1 MRSAI
6 QRDRGSQLCAPLPIQ
21 VRPIAHFW
29 SLGVGNGPYFVS
41 SQYGVLWNAICY
53 LFLNLG
59 ARVAFLSIGMSLLG
73 SGVRVLLAVTK
84 RVDEA
89 CYGRGIVDGKT
100 GDYFRQLLLQ
110 EARSVSQEALDR
122 LKELHDRYPADL
134 ADLPEELIEAL
145 RKVRLDYHSE
155 QRASPRLPS
164 GGVRV
169 RLCRA
174 ETAEW
179 LEEALVLD
187 EGQGGVGVLCERPLP
202 VGSIVCL
209 SPGQDADVLP
219 PCQAEVRHCCRRER
233 AWAIGCQFLPA
244 HLCRAVI
251 K

>member
-1 MRSAI
+1 
-6 QRDRGSQLCAPLPIQ
+6 
-21 VRPIAHFW
+21 
-29 SLGVGNGPYFVS
+29 
-41 SQYGVLWNAICY
+41 
-53 LFLNLG
+53 
-59 ARVAFLSIGMSLLG
+59 MSLLG

-89 CYGRGIVDGKT
+89 AYGRGIVDGKT

-110 EARSVSQEALDR
+110 EARSVSQEALAR
-122 LKELHDRYPADL
+122 LKELLDRYPADL

-187 EGQGGVGVLCERPLP
+187 EGPGGVGVLCEQPLP
-202 VGSIVCL
+202 VGSIVRL

-233 AWAIGCQFLPA
+233 AWVIGCQFLPA
-244 HLCRAVI
+244 RCQTFEQPGRPTTLDRLGRLETGPPPLGTCR
-251 K
+251 